1 MYNRMMISQT
11 AGFFKKCHVTV
22 LQLCNC
28 IGSEDS
34 REGIDHVRKIQE
46 KQGEKG
52 GGNGVPVQQIQIKL
66 YGLWPGT
73 FVVMLPAEPVQPM
86 EQERNADRKQDEIS
100 DSVKYG

>member
-1 MYNRMMISQT
+1 MS
-11 AGFFKKCHVTV
+11 
-22 LQLCNC
+22 
-28 IGSEDS
+28 
-34 REGIDHVRKIQE
+34 
-46 KQGEKG
+46 
-52 GGNGVPVQQIQIKL
+52 VQQIQIKL